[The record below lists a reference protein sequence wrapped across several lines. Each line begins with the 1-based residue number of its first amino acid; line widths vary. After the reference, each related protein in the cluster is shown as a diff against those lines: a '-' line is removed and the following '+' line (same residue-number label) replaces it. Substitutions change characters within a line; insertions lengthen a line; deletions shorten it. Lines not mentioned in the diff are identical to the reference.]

1 LAARMVRLQVVYN
14 ASSARSWTHP
24 VVALLEKASVEEPV
38 PEVFGEWAHPEA
50 GPLGNVAHL

>member
-1 LAARMVRLQVVYN
+1 MVRLQMVYN

-50 GPLGNVAHL
+50 EPLGNVAHL